1 MSLTIVR
8 VTNPQ
13 WANVEH
19 TAINVTARF
28 AEIDEDLPFTAVPND
43 TEAHGREIFARAS
56 AGEFGAIDVYVP
68 PSNERLAVDARMIR
82 NQLLN
87 TSDWTQLPDVPQ
99 ALKSAWATYRQAL
112 RDVTAQSG
120 FPQNI
125 TWPTQP

>member
-1 MSLTIVR
+1 MSLTIAR

-43 TEAHGREIFARAS
+43 TEAHGREIFTRAS
-56 AGEFGAIDVYVP
+56 AGEFGAIDAYVP
-68 PSNERLAVDARMIR
+68 PSDEQVAGEARRYR
-82 NQLLN
+82 NQLLAS
-87 TSDWTQLPDVPQ
+87 SDWTQLPDVPQ
-99 ALKSAWATYRQAL
+99 TLKDAWATYRQTL
-112 RDVTAQSG
+112 RNITSQSG

-125 TWPTQP
+125 VWPIQP

>member
-1 MSLTIVR
+1 MALTIVS

-13 WANVEH
+13 WVNAEH
-19 TAINVTARF
+19 TAIDVIARF

-56 AGEFGAIDVYVP
+56 AGEFGSINSYVP
-68 PSNERLAVDARMIR
+68 PSDEQVAAEARIFRNRLLAS
-82 NQLLN
+82 
-87 TSDWTQLPDVPQ
+87 SDWTQLPDVPQ
-99 ALKSAWATYRQAL
+99 TLKDAWATYRQAL